1 MPEVFTYLAMA
12 DIAALLQ
19 RASRLAVIASPGIDE
34 AIASALVNTA
44 DRIGIGNVH
53 VILDVDEENCRA
65 GYGNVDGYSVL
76 AEKGIPIRRAT
87 GLRIG
92 FVLSDEEGFIFGMPP
107 LMIEAPSKLAG
118 CPNAIRTTADQIKAL
133 IAATVVPAAP
143 PQKPAEQKPEEEHK
157 PEQPNKD
164 DEPDSIPPAAALA
177 NSVQIGATLV
187 SSDEVRQI
195 EENIRANPIRDF
207 DLGRVVTVFN
217 AHVQFVELSVEG
229 ASIERHTVKLPSELL
244 TAVRDKETRDRLTA
258 AFKMISE
265 GSKISGENIRAK
277 ANDIRKR
284 YIRTNSTYGGVVLKA
299 KSAALEKEIEDLR
312 RELDA
317 HKVNVRQRF
326 LKEADKSKKELVQ
339 AFWRAVR
346 ASPPPDLQ
354 AQISADKPTME
365 EAKAYLE
372 ETLERAFPDVE
383 EVCGEM
389 KVKYLTK
396 DVTWNT
402 LNDSE
407 FVDWLAKEFRVNK
420 DLKKPFE
427 EYRAARQRAV
437 GPAQGVL
444 NL

>member
-1 MPEVFTYLAMA
+1 
-12 DIAALLQ
+12 
-19 RASRLAVIASPGIDE
+19 
-34 AIASALVNTA
+34 
-44 DRIGIGNVH
+44 
-53 VILDVDEENCRA
+53 
-65 GYGNVDGYSVL
+65 
-76 AEKGIPIRRAT
+76 
-87 GLRIG
+87 
-92 FVLSDEEGFIFGMPP
+92 MPP
-107 LMIEAPSKLAG
+107 LMIEDPSKLAG

-133 IAATVVPAAP
+133 IAAMVAPAAVS
-143 PQKPAEQKPEEEHK
+143 QGLEEHGTDQPMEDGK
-157 PEQPNKD
+157 PD
-164 DEPDSIPPAAALA
+164 ASAPDTELVRNA
-177 NSVQIGATLV
+177 QIGTTLV
-187 SSDEVRQI
+187 STEEVRQI

-217 AHVQFVELSVEG
+217 AHVQFVEFGVEG

-244 TAVRDKETRDRLTA
+244 TAVRDKGMRDRLTA

-265 GSKISGENIRAK
+265 GSKISGEKIRAK

-284 YIRTNSTYGGVVLKA
+284 YIRTNQTYGGVVLKA
-299 KSAALEKEIEDLR
+299 KSGALEKEIDSLR
-312 RELDA
+312 RELDD
-317 HKVNVRQRF
+317 HKINVRERF
-326 LKEADKSKKELVQ
+326 LKEAEKSKKELVQ

-372 ETLERAFPDVE
+372 EILERAFPDVE

-402 LNDSE
+402 LNDSD

-427 EYRAARQRAV
+427 EYRAARQRAA

-444 NL
+444 QL